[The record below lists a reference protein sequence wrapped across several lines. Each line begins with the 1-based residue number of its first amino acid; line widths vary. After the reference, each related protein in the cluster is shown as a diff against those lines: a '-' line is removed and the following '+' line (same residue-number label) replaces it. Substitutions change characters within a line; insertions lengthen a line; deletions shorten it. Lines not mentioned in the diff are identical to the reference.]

1 MINVGDYVKVKG
13 EGRHRGW
20 MPYMDSFIG
29 TVYKVTNVVREVD
42 EEALNGPGY
51 SCYELN
57 GLWFAD
63 DEIVKMVEEVR

>member
-42 EEALNGPGY
+42 EGNMICIDTGY
-51 SCYELN
+51 EWEC
-57 GLWFAD
+57 WR
-63 DEIVKMVEEVR
+63 II